1 MVFIF
6 QLECQLVTSKTHT
19 QCTMWNKFTVP
30 RSTRNANSR
39 VVGSCFD
46 RFASHCSNRE
56 VKRTHPM
63 IEKDSPEDARQ
74 PRRRLSIHGLEVS
87 ETATAMGPRL
97 GQGVDAEW
105 RRRRAFYSRINAE
118 RE

>member
-1 MVFIF
+1 MSACHLKDEDAGINLLYPAARETQIAV
-6 QLECQLVTSKTHT
+6 QLVHVS
-19 QCTMWNKFTVP
+19 N
-30 RSTRNANSR
+30 
-39 VVGSCFD
+39 
-46 RFASHCSNRE
+46 RFASHFSNRE

-74 PRRRLSIHGLEVS
+74 PRRRLSIHGLEVR
-87 ETATAMGPRL
+87 ETAAAMGPRL
-97 GQGVDAEW
+97 GQGANAEW